1 MSLVQAR
8 YESQR
13 IQLESELAVQLEQRV
28 TERLAQAQES
38 SLRQA
43 ASLREHHRKQ
53 LQDLSGQHQQELASQ
68 LAQFKVEMA
77 EREERQQQVAEDYE
91 LRSWSPECPFQ
102 APAPFPWVEPKL
114 GTVKSCSLD

>member
-1 MSLVQAR
+1 MARLVDWLSGSLSHAHMMSFSQLV
-8 YESQR
+8 
-13 IQLESELAVQLEQRV
+13 
-28 TERLAQAQES
+28 TS
-38 SLRQA
+38 SVSSPSPL
-43 ASLREHHRKQ
+43 LLPVPCRKQ

-102 APAPFPWVEPKL
+102 APAPFSWVESKL
-114 GTVKSCSLD
+114 KMLKSCSLD